1 MSQEFG
7 TLIKYNK
14 QDMHYL
20 NQKDERMRFN
30 NAGDPIYFAFDYV
43 ENRPLQQLA
52 KEFVKETFKEIS
64 NFVSKAIR

>member
-1 MSQEFG
+1 MSQQFG

-14 QDMHYL
+14 QDMYYL

-30 NAGDPIYFAFDYV
+30 NAGDPIYFVFDYV
-43 ENRPLQQLA
+43 ENKPLGQLA
-52 KEFVKETFKEIS
+52 KDFVKDTFNEIS